1 MKLKKI
7 NAVLALLTTLFILV
21 HIGYNTY
28 CYLAYYYN
36 PTLKIA
42 TSIPVMLSV
51 CLHGILGM
59 LAVFLMGDGTKLTTY
74 PKQNI
79 RTIIQR
85 VSAALI
91 FPLLILHL
99 NTFNILKTSSEE
111 GSWPKFI
118 LVIICQVLFYGI
130 IIVHTAVS
138 VTKALI
144 TLGLLS
150 SPAKQK
156 KLDKIIYF
164 IAGFVLAIAAYSIIK
179 GQLSMFWR

>member
-1 MKLKKI
+1 MKLKKT

-28 CYLAYYYN
+28 CYLAFYYN

-59 LAVFLMGDGTKLTTY
+59 LAVFLMGDGTKLATY

-79 RTIIQR
+79 RTIVQR

-99 NTFNILKTSSEE
+99 NTFNILQASSEE

-130 IIVHTAVS
+130 IIVHTA
-138 VTKALI
+138 KALI

-179 GQLSMFWR
+179 GQLSMFLK

>member
-1 MKLKKI
+1 MKLKKT

-79 RTIIQR
+79 RTIVQR
-85 VSAALI
+85 ISAALI
-91 FPLLILHL
+91 FPLLILH
-99 NTFNILKTSSEE
+99 
-111 GSWPKFI
+111 
-118 LVIICQVLFYGI
+118 
-130 IIVHTAVS
+130 
-138 VTKALI
+138 
-144 TLGLLS
+144 
-150 SPAKQK
+150 
-156 KLDKIIYF
+156 
-164 IAGFVLAIAAYSIIK
+164 
-179 GQLSMFWR
+179 

>member
-7 NAVLALLTTLFILV
+7 NAVISLLTILFIVV

-28 CYLAYYYN
+28 CYLASYYN

-42 TSIPVMLSV
+42 TSIPVMISV

-99 NTFNILKTSSEE
+99 NTFNILKSSSEE
-111 GSWPKFI
+111 KAWVKFI
-118 LVIICQVLFYGI
+118 LVIFCQIIFYGI
-130 IIVHTAVS
+130 IILHTAVS
-138 VTKALI
+138 ATKAMI
-144 TLGLLS
+144 TLGWLS
-150 SPAKQK
+150 SPEKQK
-156 KLDKIIYF
+156 KLDTTIYILAGLVF
-164 IAGFVLAIAAYSIIK
+164 IVAAFSIVK
-179 GQLSMFWR
+179 GQLSMFLQ

>member
-7 NAVLALLTTLFILV
+7 NAVLSLLTILFLLI
-21 HIGYNTY
+21 HIGYNSF
-28 CYLAYYYN
+28 CYLAFYYN

-51 CLHGILGM
+51 CLHGICGM
-59 LAVFLMGDGTKLTTY
+59 LVVFLMGDGTKLTTY

-79 RTIIQR
+79 RTIVQR

-99 NTFNILKTSSEE
+99 NTFTILKTSSEE
-111 GSWPKFI
+111 ASWPKFI

-130 IIVHTAVS
+130 IIIHTAVS
-138 VTKALI
+138 ATKALI

-150 SPAKQK
+150 SPVKQK
-156 KLDKIIYF
+156 KLDKF
-164 IAGFVLAIAAYSIIK
+164 IFFTAGLIFGIAAYSIIK
-179 GQLSMFWR
+179 GQLSMFLK

>member
-7 NAVLALLTTLFILV
+7 NAVLALLTTLFILI

-28 CYLAYYYN
+28 CYLAFYYN
-36 PTLKIA
+36 PTLKMV
-42 TSIPVMLSV
+42 TSIPVMISV

-99 NTFNILKTSSEE
+99 NTFNILKSCSEE
-111 GSWPKFI
+111 GIWPRFI
-118 LVIICQVLFYGI
+118 LVIFCQIIFYGI
-130 IIVHTAVS
+130 IILHTAVS
-138 VTKALI
+138 ATKALI
-144 TLGLLS
+144 TLGLLI

-156 KLDKIIYF
+156 KLDRIIYIVAGLVF
-164 IAGFVLAIAAYSIIK
+164 VIAVFSIIK
-179 GQLSMFWR
+179 GQLSMFLK